1 PLGDGWESLMTR
13 IWLVRHGQAS
23 FGAEDYDRLSE
34 TGRAQS
40 EALGAW
46 FAARGVR
53 FSRVIHGALR
63 RQRETWEGIAE
74 GLGGDAPAAEV
85 EPGWDEYD
93 ADAIR
98 DAWLAA
104 GGEAAPA
111 GDKRAHFRIFRR
123 ALAAW
128 QAGELSPPEPF
139 AAFEARAARALAA
152 AAEGEGPVLAVSSGG
167 TIGHVA
173 AGLLGLEGSGAG
185 EAMIRLNLQA
195 KNTGFARI
203 VGAPGR
209 LWLNSWNEAPH
220 LEDGRGEVT
229 YA

>member
-1 PLGDGWESLMTR
+1 VGG
-13 IWLVRHGQAS
+13 
-23 FGAEDYDRLSE
+23 
-34 TGRAQS
+34 
-40 EALGAW
+40 
-46 FAARGVR
+46 
-53 FSRVIHGALR
+53 
-63 RQRETWEGIAE
+63 
-74 GLGGDAPAAEV
+74 GLPAAEV

-104 GGEAAPA
+104 GGEAAPP

-128 QAGELSPPEPF
+128 QAGELEAGEGF
-139 AAFEARAARALAA
+139 DAYRARAARALAQA
-152 AAEGEGPVLAVSSGG
+152 VEGDGPVLVVSSGG
-167 TIGHVA
+167 TIGHTV
-173 AGLLGLEGSGAG
+173 AGLMGLEGAAAG

-195 KNTGFARI
+195 KNTGFSRI